1 MVIKINIFGRLLVP
15 IIYIVLISIGVSGK
29 AAILFKKFNMN
40 RKHNVQVL
48 TKAGPANHVPPTHS
62 NPDHPVHPKN
72 SSGRN
77 TNRWNHYTCDYSGTI
92 TLLIVLF
99 LIFVSNYIF
108 VHQLTLTQEESAHL
122 MGIFQQFIFCNGIP
136 MIAYW
141 KNDKL
146 YKHVKSE
153 ICICS

>member
-1 MVIKINIFGRLLVP
+1 M
-15 IIYIVLISIGVSGK
+15 VLISIGVSGK
-29 AAILFKKFNMN
+29 VAILFKKFNVN
-40 RKHNVQVL
+40 RKHNMQVVP
-48 TKAGPANHVPPTHS
+48 KAGPENHVSPKLANPNPPVRP
-62 NPDHPVHPKN
+62 NN
-72 SSGRN
+72 SCGLN

-122 MGIFQQFIFCNGIP
+122 MGIFQQFIFCNAIP

>member
-40 RKHNVQVL
+40 RKHNMQVVP
-48 TKAGPANHVPPTHS
+48 KAGPENRVSPKPANPNPPVRP
-62 NPDHPVHPKN
+62 NN
-72 SSGRN
+72 SCGLN

-92 TLLIVLF
+92 TLLIALF
-99 LIFVSNYIF
+99 LIFVSHHIF
-108 VHQLTLTQEESAHL
+108 MYQLKLTQEESAHL
-122 MGIFQQFIFCNGIP
+122 MGILQQFILCNGIP
-136 MIAYW
+136 MIAYL

-146 YKHVKSE
+146 YKHIKTE
-153 ICICS
+153 LCICS